1 MDFSLILTL
10 DQSIT
15 TMDSDDTTDDSSW
28 NLMFQTIEEIRIG
41 ENTKVTQHD
50 PDFENADEGDDEEH
64 IEGPHRPILA
74 INIAKNIAHIFR
86 AKMYSKVI
94 QGLGLALHL
103 PNLTATF
110 QNSEESSIV
119 VIK

>member
-1 MDFSLILTL
+1 MH
-10 DQSIT
+10 
-15 TMDSDDTTDDSSW
+15 
-28 NLMFQTIEEIRIG
+28 QTNDEIRIV

-64 IEGPHRPILA
+64 LEGPHRPILA
-74 INIAKNIAHIFR
+74 VNIAKNIAHIFR

-103 PNLTATF
+103 PHLTAAV
-110 QNSEESSIV
+110 QNNKEYSFV